1 MNTRVMFLR
10 WPQLSQWAR
19 QAAATLR
26 LRPDIGTEP
35 LILCF
40 SLYFTLFHN
49 IAFWRAAI
57 EHPVDQWRWTL
68 SLALLV
74 TACNALLLGLLTWRW
89 SARPALTVVVLLS
102 SLASD
107 FMRRYGV
114 HIDAEMVRNVLHT
127 DAAESRELLTWRLLI
142 PMVTALPP
150 LLVLWR
156 VRLRDRPPGR
166 ALWRRVLFLSC
177 VVVVGIGAALASSQE
192 LSALI
197 RNHREVRY
205 LVTPANF
212 LVSLAKVADEATTAP
227 RGARVQIGLD
237 ATQRLPATQRKPRL
251 LVLVVGETVRAAN
264 WGLDGYARQTT
275 PRLAQLGVVNF
286 PHVRACGS
294 STEVSLPCMFSPQGR
309 ARYDEKAIRSQ
320 ESLLHV
326 LTRAGVSV
334 AWRDNQSGCKG
345 VCDGL
350 PTVRLPSR
358 KEAACL
364 GDRCHDETLLADPAQ
379 WLGDGRGDRIVVLHM
394 LGNHGPNY
402 FERYPAA
409 FERYVPVCRTGD
421 LGECSR
427 EQIVNAY
434 DNAVLYTDHV
444 LASAIELLGTQTGY
458 DTALLYVS
466 DHGESLGEKGLYL
479 HGMPYAF
486 APDEQLDVP
495 MVLWLSPGFAANAG
509 IDRDCLQR
517 ASAGRFSHDNLF
529 HSIVGVFDVR
539 TRLYQTDEDLFA
551 ACRPH
556 AAK

>member
-1 MNTRVMFLR
+1 MSARVGSLR
-10 WPQLSQWAR
+10 WPLLSHWAR
-19 QAAATLR
+19 QAAAIMR
-26 LRPDIGTEP
+26 LRPDIGIEP

-40 SLYFTLFHN
+40 SLYFTVFHN
-49 IAFWRAAI
+49 GAFWRAAI
-57 EHPVDQWRWTL
+57 DHPLAEWRWAL

-89 SARPALTVVVLLS
+89 SARPVLTIVVVLS
-102 SLASD
+102 SLASY
-107 FMRRYGV
+107 FMSRYGV
-114 HIDAEMVRNVLHT
+114 HIDAEMVRNVMHT
-127 DAAESRELLTWRLLI
+127 DAAESGELLSWRLLG
-142 PMVTALPP
+142 PLVTALPP
-150 LLVLWR
+150 LVVLWR
-156 VRLRDRPPGR
+156 VRLRERPPAR
-166 ALWRRVLFLSC
+166 ALLRRAAYLLC
-177 VVVVGIGAALASSQE
+177 VVVAGLAAALASSQE
-192 LSALI
+192 LSALV

-212 LVSLAKVADEATTAP
+212 LVSLAKVADEASSAP
-227 RGARVQIGLD
+227 RGARTPIGLD
-237 ATQRLPATQRKPRL
+237 AAQRPPATHRKPRL

-309 ARYDEKAIRSQ
+309 RHYDETAIRSQ

-326 LTRAGVSV
+326 LARAGVSV

-358 KEAACL
+358 KDAACQ
-364 GDRCHDETLLADPAQ
+364 GDRCFDEVLLEDPAQ
-379 WLGDGRGDRIVVLHM
+379 WLGDGHGDRIVVLHM

-409 FERYVPVCRTGD
+409 FERFGPVCRTGD

-444 LASAIELLGTQTGY
+444 LASAIELLGMQADY
-458 DTALLYVS
+458 DAALLYVS

-495 MVLWLSPGFAANAG
+495 MALWLSPGFAANAG
-509 IDRDCLQR
+509 IDRYCLQR
-517 ASAGRFSHDNLF
+517 ASAGEFSHDNLF
-529 HSIVGVFDVR
+529 HSIAGVFDVS
-539 TRLYQTDEDLFA
+539 TGLYDRGEDLFA
-551 ACRPH
+551 ACRPR
-556 AAK
+556 APR